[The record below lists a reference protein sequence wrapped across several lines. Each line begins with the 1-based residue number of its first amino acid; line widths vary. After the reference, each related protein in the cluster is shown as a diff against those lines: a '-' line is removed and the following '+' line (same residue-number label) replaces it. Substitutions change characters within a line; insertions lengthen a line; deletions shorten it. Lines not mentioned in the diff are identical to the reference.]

1 MEIGVEEGVKAE
13 AFKQKPH
20 PVGFDS
26 VVWVSLAQEK
36 RTPQRE
42 HAQLSQSSEENA
54 HPAHGDR
61 SEGAGCELLQQCKQ
75 TVQNQHT

>member
-1 MEIGVEEGVKAE
+1 MEIGVEEGIKAE

-20 PVGFDS
+20 PVGLDS
-26 VVWVSLAQEK
+26 VVWVSLAKEK

-42 HAQLSQSSEENA
+42 HAQLSQSSEKNA

-61 SEGAGCELLQQCKQ
+61 SESAGYE
-75 TVQNQHT
+75 